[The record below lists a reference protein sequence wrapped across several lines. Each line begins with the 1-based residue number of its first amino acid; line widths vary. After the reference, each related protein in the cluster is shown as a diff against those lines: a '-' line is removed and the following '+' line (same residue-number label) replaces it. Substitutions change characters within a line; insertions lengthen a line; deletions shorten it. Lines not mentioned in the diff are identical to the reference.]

1 MTIRGCCV
9 SSRRAL
15 VAVRSLFPVVVT
27 TMVGCSS
34 SGGAAMSGESSGS
47 ADDSTEHSGSADTST
62 EPDPDSGDETGTVAD
77 CQPPALE
84 VVADIPPLPALA
96 DANDNTLAAFEVDGD
111 RLIGKFVRD
120 DAAAEQAMLLW
131 QELVLRI
138 PTDQRLDLV
147 QLNIY
152 DDDDPVA
159 WVDGTGVGNQV
170 GRYGFTVA
178 FSADNF
184 DRNPGGPCAPL
195 SGHRGTFDWTL
206 IHELHHIRGRV
217 DGTVDA
223 FTSQFPHTPG
233 DGEGYPEDGTP
244 VLDRDY
250 VTSYAERSSG
260 DEDAAETFTT
270 YVMLAALPDP
280 ADALATAKVR
290 WFAEQPDY
298 AAWRSMIR
306 VSEDEGAGDPPPP
319 APRAIF
325 PFDVDP
331 PAWIYGT
338 WQGTRSDGV
347 AMEYRFAG
355 GSIVAIEGDGS
366 PIRYEDM
373 RDGGALATFTEH
385 VSQDGAYS
393 YTALGAQA
401 GGTESFTRT
410 ADGVMTAYLERLGD
424 LGETELQRVDE

>member
-1 MTIRGCCV
+1 
-9 SSRRAL
+9 
-15 VAVRSLFPVVVT
+15 VAVRSLFNAVAVA
-27 TMVGCSS
+27 MVGCSS
-34 SGGAAMSGESSGS
+34 SDGAVTSDEPV
-47 ADDSTEHSGSADTST
+47 DTSADT
-62 EPDPDSGDETGTVAD
+62 DPDSGDED
-77 CQPPALE
+77 
-84 VVADIPPLPALA
+84 
-96 DANDNTLAAFEVDGD
+96 
-111 RLIGKFVRD
+111 
-120 DAAAEQAMLLW
+120 AAEQAMLLW

-147 QLNIY
+147 QLDIY

-223 FTSQFPHTPG
+223 FTSQFPHVPG
-233 DGEGYPEDGTP
+233 DGVGYPEDGTP

-250 VTSYAERSSG
+250 VTSYAERSWG
-260 DEDAAETFTT
+260 DEDAAESFTT
-270 YVMLAALPDP
+270 YVMLTALPEP

-290 WFAEQPDY
+290 WFDEQPDY

-306 VSEDEGAGDPPPP
+306 ITEGEGPGDSPSP
-319 APRAIF
+319 APRAVF
-325 PFDVDP
+325 PFEVDP
-331 PAWIYGT
+331 PMWIYGT

-347 AMEYRFAG
+347 AMEYRFAA
-355 GSIVAIEGDGS
+355 GSIVAVEGDGA
-366 PIRYEDM
+366 PIRYEAL
-373 RDGGALATFTEH
+373 RDDGTLATVTEH
-385 VSQDGAYS
+385 TSQDGAYS
-393 YTALGAQA
+393 YTALGGPV
-401 GGTESFTRT
+401 GGRVVHTRRGRRD
-410 ADGVMTAYLERLGD
+410 DGVPRALRRSRGARAAPLW
-424 LGETELQRVDE
+424 RVRRWARAARSRCRPPRCGPARRTSAVSGRSCDPRRCGRPARRRRRVCPPRRRPA